1 MGYGGARK
9 GAGRPQRYGE
19 PTKQIRVPLSAV
31 SSVLKFIAGKGS
43 LLPLYDSK
51 VAAGSPVEA
60 DDHSEAS
67 VNLNDF
73 LVKNPSATFL
83 VRVSG
88 HSMKDAG
95 INENDIL
102 IVDRSIAPS
111 NGKVVVAAV
120 DGLLTVK
127 RISKT
132 RDGKLFLMPENSDY
146 SPIEIKEGNDIHV
159 WGVVTNAIHAI

>member
-19 PTKQIRVPLSAV
+19 PTKQIRVPESAV
-31 SSVLKFIAGKGS
+31 KSVLKFIASKGIQ
-43 LLPLYDSK
+43 LPLYGSK
-51 VAAGSPVEA
+51 VAAGSPA
-60 DDHSEAS
+60 PSDDYIETRL
-67 VNLNDF
+67 NLNDY
-73 LVKNPSATFL
+73 LVKDPSSTFL

-102 IVDRSIAPS
+102 IVDRTVMPS

-120 DGLLTVK
+120 DGQLTVK
-127 RISKT
+127 RIKKT
-132 RDGKLFLMPENSDY
+132 SEGKLFLMPDNPEF
-146 SPIEIKEGNDIHV
+146 SPIEIKEGNEVHI
-159 WGVVTNAIHAI
+159 WGVVTNAIHSL